1 MVHVGLPVFWSQ
13 CRSQGLRFGRKRDTM
28 RTVHTVQHNAM
39 QCSSVHAQHNVHST
53 AQHNT
58 IQYSSTVQYDII
70 QNKTIQYSIVLYNT
84 TQSTRLWIKLEEI
97 KYNYNYK
104 TKTEQTLTNHIKHNG
119 NYIYLVRLFTKIII
133 FVFTK
138 LERPFLCPRVLPEHC
153 SDLWQTTY
161 FKRNKSALK
170 DLKDKVL
177 VCPYYKKGSQW
188 RPRDGMVFLFYI
200 TYCSETSTLESN
212 QIAWSLTMDGL
223 Q

>member
-1 MVHVGLPVFWSQ
+1 MHIITTNLVPRASFHVINGKALGTRLWIKSRKLINKTRSLRLLLMVHVGLPVFWSH

-39 QCSSVHAQHNVHST
+39 QCSSVQAQHNVHST

-70 QNKTIQYSIVLYNT
+70 QYKTIQYSIVLYNT
-84 TQSTRLWIKLEEI
+84 IQCARLWAKLEKI

-104 TKTEQTLTNHIKHNG
+104 TKTEQTLTNHIKHNC

-138 LERPFLCPRVLPEHC
+138 LERPFLYVHEFCQNIAVICGRQRT
-153 SDLWQTTY
+153 S
-161 FKRNKSALK
+161 N
-170 DLKDKVL
+170 
-177 VCPYYKKGSQW
+177 
-188 RPRDGMVFLFYI
+188 
-200 TYCSETSTLESN
+200 ETN
-212 QIAWSLTMDGL
+212 QR
-223 Q
+223 

>member
-1 MVHVGLPVFWSQ
+1 MVHVGLPVFWAQ
-13 CRSQGLRFGRKRDTM
+13 CHSQGLRFGRKRDTM

-39 QCSSVHAQHNVHST
+39 QCSSVQAQHNVHST

-58 IQYSSTVQYDII
+58 IQYSSTVQYNII
-70 QNKTIQYSIVLYNT
+70 QYKTIQYSIVLYNT
-84 TQSTRLWIKLEEI
+84 IQCTRLWTKLEKI

-138 LERPFLCPRVLPEHC
+138 LERPFLCPALLPDHC

-161 FKRNKSALK
+161 FKRDKSALQ
-170 DLKDKVL
+170 DLKDQVL
-177 VCPYYKKGSQW
+177 VCSYYKKGSLW
-188 RPRDGMVFLFYI
+188 RPRDDLGWYSCCTLFTVVKQVRLSPI
-200 TYCSETSTLESN
+200 R
-212 QIAWSLTMDGL
+212 
-223 Q
+223 